1 MNTVKLAIQKPRKF
15 ERSSKIEKITCC
27 IIQHV
32 TCQNTQNFPSCNLQ
46 AAGVNFY
53 SDKKYHMTNDRW
65 VFDQRSESIWPW
77 NWKDQEIEFYR
88 PKIVGSIFFLHDSS
102 ILKDQNGQLYQV
114 LPNIHL
120 GKITYFTFI
129 LKSPQF
135 KVERDKTWKTSTNTL
150 DWIHFGLK
158 IAVSRVMIGN

>member
-88 PKIVGSIFFLHDSS
+88 PKIVGSIFFYT
-102 ILKDQNGQLYQV
+102 IV
-114 LPNIHL
+114 P
-120 GKITYFTFI
+120 F
-129 LKSPQF
+129 
-135 KVERDKTWKTSTNTL
+135 WKTKMVNYIKFYQIYTWEKSLISGSLRL
-150 DWIHFGLK
+150 D
-158 IAVSRVMIGN
+158 